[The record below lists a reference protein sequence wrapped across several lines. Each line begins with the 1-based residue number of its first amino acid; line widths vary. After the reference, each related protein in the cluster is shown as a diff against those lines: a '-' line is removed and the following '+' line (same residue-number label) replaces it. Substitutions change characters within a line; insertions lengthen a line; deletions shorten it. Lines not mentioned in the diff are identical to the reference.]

1 MKKLL
6 PWILAAAAGTAMAL
20 AFPGVGWSPLIL
32 LVPGLL
38 LEAVERTQPG
48 WRPWIMGWFAG
59 IVHWVVAVNW
69 VLPVMHHYGG
79 LPWIAALGSLIG
91 MAMILGTF
99 WAAAVGLTSL
109 VPTPV
114 RVWLLPFAFVGLD
127 VLRRWWPFEFPWHP
141 PAVALVS
148 TPALLGSLPVWGA
161 TGLGWAVLTLGSGLW
176 AVRIPGGRRISV
188 AVCGLSLA
196 LAVVFTLAAP
206 PFIPSGDAVD
216 VGVIQPGTSLEEKW
230 DPDEWQGMEDRVW
243 QITRATAAAGAEVVL
258 WPESA
263 LPYRVDSDPVYAAM
277 LTTLARTTETVLVVN
292 SVAGSAEQGFTNS
305 AYVVGAD
312 GVDPIHYDKMRLVPF
327 GEYVPSWAR
336 TAFTD
341 ALVREVGNFTPGAR
355 PQLLDIGLPLG
366 MAVCY
371 EVVFPGLITR
381 EVRDGAEILATLTND
396 GWYGYSWAPKQ
407 HFAHV
412 VLRAVETRRWMAR
425 AALTGI
431 SGFVAPDGRVSQ
443 RLDVG
448 DTSYLLAN
456 LPSSR
461 SLTPRTRWGD
471 WWAVVCWIATA
482 LFVIVGR
489 TRTHHSDKFLIP

>member
-1 MKKLL
+1 
-6 PWILAAAAGTAMAL
+6 MAL

-109 VPTPV
+109 VPAPV

-141 PAVALVS
+141 PAIALVS

-312 GVDPIHYDKMRLVPF
+312 GVDPIHYDKMQLVPF